1 MTHEETI
8 QKLME
13 MRLLGMVAL
22 LREWLLGPP
31 THGLTF
37 EEQLAFL
44 VDREWSD
51 RHNRVTARRLKD
63 ARLPIRATLE
73 DVWCKPGR
81 GIDRAVVRGFATGQW
96 IRAKQNIIA
105 VGRTGV
111 GKSYLSAALAEAACR
126 LGFRALCTRAPR
138 LVQELGIARADG
150 SYPELIAK
158 LARVQVLVIDDFLVA
173 PMTDLEKRDLLEVL
187 EDRYGHSSTVIT
199 SQVPT
204 KLWHENIGDP
214 NIADAICDRVVHNA
228 HVIGLL
234 GGSMRKTKGMGA
246 GDMNLTEVTTSDNT

>member
-13 MRLLGMVAL
+13 MKLLGMVAL
-22 LREWLLGPP
+22 LREWLVGPP
-31 THGLTF
+31 AHGLTF
-37 EEQLAFL
+37 EEMLAFL

-51 RHNRVTARRLKD
+51 RRNRIIARRLKD
-63 ARLPIRATLE
+63 ARLPVRASLE
-73 DVWCKPGR
+73 DVWCTPGR
-81 GIDRAVVRGFATGQW
+81 GVDRAVVRSFATGQW
-96 IRAKQNIIA
+96 IRAKQNVIA

-111 GKSYLSAALAEAACR
+111 GKSYFGAALAEAACR

-150 SYPELIAK
+150 TYPSLIEK
-158 LARVQVLVIDDFLVA
+158 LARIHVLVIDDFLIA
-173 PMTDLEKRDLLEVL
+173 PMTDIEKRDLLEVL
-187 EDRYGHSSTVIT
+187 EDRYGHSSTVMT

-228 HVIGLL
+228 HVISLL
-234 GGSMRKTKGMGA
+234 GGSIRKMKGMGPDVPRTKEA
-246 GDMNLTEVTTSDNT
+246 QTTDTP

>member
-13 MRLLGMVAL
+13 MKLLGMVAL

-63 ARLPIRATLE
+63 ARLPVRATLE

-126 LGFRALCTRAPR
+126 LGVEASTCLALEDSHNGVRAAHAA
-138 LVQELGIARADG
+138 GM
-150 SYPELIAK
+150 
-158 LARVQVLVIDDFLVA
+158 
-173 PMTDLEKRDLLEVL
+173 MTVMVPDLLEATAEMHDL
-187 EDRYGHSSTVIT
+187 CIT
-199 SQVPT
+199 
-204 KLWHENIGDP
+204 
-214 NIADAICDRVVHNA
+214 IARTLHDVRVMIMA
-228 HVIGLL
+228 
-234 GGSMRKTKGMGA
+234 S
-246 GDMNLTEVTTSDNT
+246 EVGRP